1 MSLIMLAAL
10 GSFPASVAVADVLIH
25 RFGPAIFFPVA
36 GIVLAIT
43 VLASL
48 TQREIR
54 DFGMAPAPAE
64 PPAPAPAEPP
74 APGPAESPAPG
85 PAEPPPRAPPSRP
98 PRAPPR
104 HRDRHPHPLRSS

>member
-74 APGPAESPAPG
+74 APGPAEPPAPGPAESPAPG
-85 PAEPPPRAPPSRP
+85 PAEAP
-98 PRAPPR
+98 
-104 HRDRHPHPLRSS
+104 